1 MSTMVIFLLV
11 RGQVSR
17 GRANIV
23 SWRPT
28 SQKPIYDYGYYS
40 GTLVEYRI
48 LVVELTDQR
57 CRSSVCVCVCDRNGT
72 GCISFRHGLGDTL
85 LRTVTVGAPI
95 SRFSPS
101 RWQGPSF
108 LASGRGSKGQSP
120 RLIGLRARLRFLGR
134 GQPAPSPLATGLGS
148 AVSSPSGGRGGA
160 PATKMFSY
168 ILEVPRGPFRNL
180 LGAKFGGG
188 GHGPLAPP

>member
-1 MSTMVIFLLV
+1 VH
-11 RGQVSR
+11 
-17 GRANIV
+17 IV
-23 SWRPT
+23 SPR
-28 SQKPIYDYGYYS
+28 S
-40 GTLVEYRI
+40 GRYLAK
-48 LVVELTDQR
+48 
-57 CRSSVCVCVCDRNGT
+57 DR
-72 GCISFRHGLGDTL
+72 
-85 LRTVTVGAPI
+85 VTVGAPI

-188 GHGPLAPP
+188 GAWPPCPPLNPPMVGARVKYSGQVSAVVGM